1 MTVSSESPLRRFP
14 LVLDLLY
21 WRDRKK
27 SAVVLVITLIALYV
41 LATYPLILVFSY
53 LGLAVLGGT
62 FCFRVYR
69 LVEAR
74 IKNKDA
80 PNPFQP
86 YLDHKIEIQED
97 KVHQQ
102 ADIIAEH
109 LKHMAV
115 ELRRLILVENMCDSV
130 KFGLLLWAL
139 TYVGSWFSGFCLLTM
154 LVLGIFTVPKV
165 YEVYQEPIDANLA
178 IIKSKLEEV
187 SKMIGEKVPFLKC
200 GKAETHEKTT

>member
-1 MTVSSESPLRRFP
+1 MHWNKLKISETSVCLAYLCILTTVIFIITRRPFPFLSFFETVSSESPLRRFP

-80 PNPFQP
+80 PNPFQ
-86 YLDHKIEIQED
+86 
-97 KVHQQ
+97 
-102 ADIIAEH
+102 
-109 LKHMAV
+109 
-115 ELRRLILVENMCDSV
+115 
-130 KFGLLLWAL
+130 
-139 TYVGSWFSGFCLLTM
+139 
-154 LVLGIFTVPKV
+154 
-165 YEVYQEPIDANLA
+165 
-178 IIKSKLEEV
+178 
-187 SKMIGEKVPFLKC
+187 
-200 GKAETHEKTT
+200 